1 MSCALISICIPPLI
15 SIFLPR
21 ITAVSLYFTAFSVY
35 HRHRLLS
42 SVILPFS
49 LYNGA
54 VCTDPYIFTTILLI
68 HYSRT
73 QKRPAKAGRTVKCNC
88 VNFNY
93 SQDRFGKLF
102 ANAQKQPCK
111 CTLFFTSS
119 FLLSQR
125 LYKRCTRWFCRMSY
139 TLLL

>member
-1 MSCALISICIPPLI
+1 MISICIPPLI

-21 ITAVSLYFTAFSVY
+21 ITAVSLYFTVFSVY

-42 SVILPFS
+42 SILLLFN
-49 LYNGA
+49 LYMTF
-54 VCTDPYIFTTILLI
+54 VCEYPDIFTTILLI
-68 HYSRT
+68 HYSHT

-125 LYKRCTRWFCRMSY
+125 LYKRCTRWFCRMFY